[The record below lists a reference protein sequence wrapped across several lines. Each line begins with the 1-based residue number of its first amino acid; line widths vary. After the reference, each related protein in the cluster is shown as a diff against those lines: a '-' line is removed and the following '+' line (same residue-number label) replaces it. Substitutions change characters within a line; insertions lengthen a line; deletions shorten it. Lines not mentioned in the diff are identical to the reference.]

1 MNQIKIFDTTLRD
14 GEQSPGCSMN
24 LKEKIEVAKCLERLK
39 VDVIEAGFA
48 ISSPGDFESVKTIAE
63 TVRDCSVASLARAT
77 QKDIDCAWEAV
88 KNAAD
93 PRIHV
98 FLATSP
104 LHMEYKLKMTPEQVL
119 ARTAE
124 MVKYAKQYTSN
135 IEFSCEDATRS
146 DTDFLIQ
153 VVNAAVKNGAT
164 VINLPDTVGYTTP
177 DEMRKLIE
185 DVMAG
190 VENSDKV
197 EFSVH
202 CHNDLGMAV
211 ANSLA
216 GVLGGAR
223 QIECTINGL
232 GERAGNTAMEEV
244 VMAMRT
250 RPDIFGD
257 TPCRIDTTQIARASK
272 TVYNIIGQSAPL
284 TKPIVGVNA
293 FRHESGIHQHGVMA
307 NVKTYEIMT
316 PESVGVK
323 KTELVLGKHSGQHAF
338 AQRLVQLGYTVDK
351 ALESKLFADFKVLAD
366 RKKTIEDRDIVA
378 LVEVA
383 TGHVAGEDDWKLKNY
398 VVSSGNR
405 MYSTA
410 CVTLE
415 KGRKEVTESAYGT
428 GPVFASIRAVEKIVG
443 HAFSLLDYQIN
454 AATEGRDA
462 LGEVKVKISDA
473 SGVYRGRGVSTDIIE
488 GSVLATLDAVNR
500 MLDAKT
506 TSLGS
511 GAASKVQQTFE
522 NPEADM
528 LAGHT
533 DR

>member
-39 VDVIEAGFA
+39 GDVIEAGFA

-88 KNAAD
+88 KNTAD

-211 ANSLA
+211 ANSLECVRA
-216 GVLGGAR
+216 GATQV
-223 QIECTINGL
+223 ECTVNGI
-232 GERAGNTAMEEV
+232 GERAGNASLEEI
-244 VMAMRT
+244 VMALRT
-250 RPDIFGD
+250 RKDFYDAETGVN
-257 TPCRIDTTQIARASK
+257 TKQIYRSSK
-272 TVYNIIGQSAPL
+272 LLSNITGVPIPPSKA
-284 TKPIVGVNA
+284 IVGANA
-293 FRHESGIHQHGVMA
+293 FAHESGIHQHGVIA
-307 NVKTYEIMT
+307 NARTYEIMNST
-316 PESVGVK
+316 DVGIPQN
-323 KTELVLGKHSGQHAF
+323 TMVLGKHSGKHAL
-338 AQRLVQLGYTVDK
+338 REK
-351 ALESKLFADFKVLAD
+351 LESMGYELSDEDLESVFTRFKDLAD
-366 RKKTIEDRDIVA
+366 KKKNITSSDIEALVLHRQAAVQGSCQLVSHVVNTGHGVPNISCIKLQRGDEQIEDVA
-378 LVEVA
+378 I
-383 TGHVAGEDDWKLKNY
+383 
-398 VVSSGNR
+398 
-405 MYSTA
+405 
-410 CVTLE
+410 
-415 KGRKEVTESAYGT
+415 GT
-428 GPVFASIRAVEKIVG
+428 GPLDASFKAINRMLHMDVKLES
-443 HAFSLLDYQIN
+443 FSLN
-454 AATEGRDA
+454 AVTDGEDA
-462 LGEVKVKISDA
+462 IGEAVVKV
-473 SGVYRGRGVSTDIIE
+473 SGPDGRSYTGSGLSTDIIE
-488 GSVLATLDAVNR
+488 SSIRAYVNGINKI
-500 MLDAKT
+500 ME
-506 TSLGS
+506 S
-511 GAASKVQQTFE
+511 G
-522 NPEADM
+522 N
-528 LAGHT
+528 
-533 DR
+533 

>member
-48 ISSPGDFESVKTIAE
+48 ISSPGDFESVKAIAE

-293 FRHESGIHQHGVMA
+293 FRHESGIHQHGVLA
-307 NVKTYEIMT
+307 NKKTYEILT
-316 PESVGVK
+316 PESVGIRMDNI
-323 KTELVLGKHSGQHAF
+323 VLGKHSGKHAF
-338 AQRLVQLGYTVDK
+338 DARLKEMGYELPDEEL
-351 ALESKLFADFKVLAD
+351 ARCFEEFKVLCD
-366 RKKTIEDRDIVA
+366 KKKNVTDQDILAIVTHSTTTDDA
-378 LVEVA
+378 EVD
-383 TGHVAGEDDWKLKNY
+383 GYKLMWFAVHTSNMTTSTS
-398 VVSSGNR
+398 VVRLELDGQQFEAVCSGD
-405 MYSTA
+405 
-410 CVTLE
+410 
-415 KGRKEVTESAYGT
+415 
-428 GPVFASIRAVEKIVG
+428 GPVDAAFEAIDQIIRPVEHSFDLYRINSISPGKDTMGDVSVKLSCDNRTFSGRGLHTNIVEASVRAYISAMNKLR
-443 HAFSLLDYQIN
+443 AY
-454 AATEGRDA
+454 AARRA
-462 LGEVKVKISDA
+462 KGEV
-473 SGVYRGRGVSTDIIE
+473 
-488 GSVLATLDAVNR
+488 
-500 MLDAKT
+500 
-506 TSLGS
+506 
-511 GAASKVQQTFE
+511 
-522 NPEADM
+522 
-528 LAGHT
+528 
-533 DR
+533 

>member
-211 ANSLA
+211 ANSLECVRA
-216 GVLGGAR
+216 GATQV
-223 QIECTINGL
+223 ECTVNGI
-232 GERAGNTAMEEV
+232 GERAGNASLEEI
-244 VMAMRT
+244 VMALRT
-250 RPDIFGD
+250 RKDFYDAETGVNTRHIY
-257 TPCRIDTTQIARASK
+257 RSSK
-272 TVYNIIGQSAPL
+272 LLSNITGVPIPPSKA
-284 TKPIVGVNA
+284 IVGANA
-293 FRHESGIHQHGVMA
+293 FAHESGIHQHGVIA
-307 NVKTYEIMT
+307 NARTYEIMNST
-316 PESVGVK
+316 DVGIPQN
-323 KTELVLGKHSGQHAF
+323 TMVLGKHSGKHAL
-338 AQRLVQLGYTVDK
+338 REK
-351 ALESKLFADFKVLAD
+351 LESMGYELSDEDLESVFTRFKDLAD
-366 RKKTIEDRDIVA
+366 KKKNITSSDIEALVLHRQAAVQGSCQLVSHVVNTGHGVPNISCIKLQRGDEQIEDVA
-378 LVEVA
+378 I
-383 TGHVAGEDDWKLKNY
+383 
-398 VVSSGNR
+398 
-405 MYSTA
+405 
-410 CVTLE
+410 
-415 KGRKEVTESAYGT
+415 GT
-428 GPVFASIRAVEKIVG
+428 GPLDASFKAINRMLQMDVKLES
-443 HAFSLLDYQIN
+443 FSLN
-454 AATEGRDA
+454 AVTDGEDA
-462 LGEVKVKISDA
+462 IGEAVVKV
-473 SGVYRGRGVSTDIIE
+473 SGPDGRSYTGSGLSTDIIE
-488 GSVLATLDAVNR
+488 SSIRAYVNGINKI
-500 MLDAKT
+500 ME
-506 TSLGS
+506 S
-511 GAASKVQQTFE
+511 G
-522 NPEADM
+522 N
-528 LAGHT
+528 
-533 DR
+533 

>member
-124 MVKYAKQYTSN
+124 MVKCAKQYTSN

-293 FRHESGIHQHGVMA
+293 FRHESGIHQHGVIA
-307 NVKTYEIMT
+307 NARTYEIMNST
-316 PESVGVK
+316 DVGIPQN
-323 KTELVLGKHSGQHAF
+323 TMVLGKHSGKHAL
-338 AQRLVQLGYTVDK
+338 REK
-351 ALESKLFADFKVLAD
+351 LESMGYELSDEELESVFTRFKDLAD
-366 RKKTIEDRDIVA
+366 KKKNITSSDIEALVLHRQAAVQGSCQLVSHVVNTGHGVPNISCIKLQRGDEQIEDVA
-378 LVEVA
+378 I
-383 TGHVAGEDDWKLKNY
+383 
-398 VVSSGNR
+398 
-405 MYSTA
+405 
-410 CVTLE
+410 
-415 KGRKEVTESAYGT
+415 GT
-428 GPVFASIRAVEKIVG
+428 GPLDASFKAINRMLQMDVKLES
-443 HAFSLLDYQIN
+443 FSLN
-454 AATEGRDA
+454 AVTDGEDA
-462 LGEVKVKISDA
+462 IGEAVVKV
-473 SGVYRGRGVSTDIIE
+473 SGPDGRSYTGSGLSTDIIE
-488 GSVLATLDAVNR
+488 SSIRAYVNGINKI
-500 MLDAKT
+500 ME
-506 TSLGS
+506 S
-511 GAASKVQQTFE
+511 G
-522 NPEADM
+522 N
-528 LAGHT
+528 
-533 DR
+533 